1 LPKLLMPTCEVLGL
15 PSSKRAPQR
24 GGEAFLPTSTMDLSM
39 PAATLPIYYIN
50 LASRLDRREHMETAL
65 AQLGLVGERIDA
77 VTRDRVPP
85 ELHTG
90 VPPSYVASRLSHM
103 SAWQRLVES
112 RAPAA
117 IVLEDDVVFAPAFVD
132 FIDPAVTALGADLIK
147 LETYRRRVLLGA
159 TARAVGAASQVRE
172 LQSSHF
178 GAAAYLISA
187 DAARRALAEPSLR
200 RLHTDRFLFGRGG
213 PHLLRR
219 KVLQADPAPCV
230 QLMLVKG
237 AGRSA
242 TASSDLA
249 ASGDRMTH
257 TFGVHVDHSVRLLKL
272 ALRDP
277 GAITRRRRAVRFAG
291 D

>member
-1 LPKLLMPTCEVLGL
+1 
-15 PSSKRAPQR
+15 
-24 GGEAFLPTSTMDLSM
+24 M
-39 PAATLPIYYIN
+39 PAATLPIYFIN
-50 LASRLDRREHMETAL
+50 LASRADRREHMEVEL

-85 ELHTG
+85 DLHTG
-90 VPPSYVASRLSHM
+90 VPPSYIASRLSHM

-112 RAPAA
+112 GAPAA
-117 IVLEDDVVFAPAFVD
+117 IVLEDDVIFAPAFVD
-132 FIDPAVTALGADLIK
+132 FIDPAVTGLGADLIK

-187 DAARRALAEPSLR
+187 DAARRALAEPSLS

-230 QLMLVKG
+230 QLMKTKG
-237 AGRSA
+237 NARTETAG
-242 TASSDLA
+242 SDLA
-249 ASGDRMTH
+249 ASKDRTAH
-257 TFGVHVDHSVRLLKL
+257 KLGAHADHFARLLKL

-277 GAITRRRRAVRFAG
+277 GAITRRRRTVRFAG

>member
-1 LPKLLMPTCEVLGL
+1 MVDRAMP
-15 PSSKRAPQR
+15 P
-24 GGEAFLPTSTMDLSM
+24 
-39 PAATLPIYYIN
+39 ATLPIYYIN
-50 LASRLDRREHMETAL
+50 LASRPDRRDHMVDGL
-65 AQLGLVGERIDA
+65 RQLGLVGERIDA
-77 VTRDRVPP
+77 VTRDHVPSA
-85 ELHTG
+85 LHTG

-112 RAPAA
+112 GAPAA
-117 IVLEDDVVFAPAFVD
+117 IVLEDDVVFARTFVD
-132 FIDPAVTALGADLIK
+132 FVDPAAAALGASLIK

-159 TARAVGAASQVRE
+159 TSRAVGAGSRVCE

-187 DAARRALAEPSLR
+187 DAARRALAEPSLN

-219 KVLQADPAPCV
+219 RVLQADPAPCI
-230 QLMLVKG
+230 QLMKARGL
-237 AGRSA
+237 AHHA
-242 TASSDLA
+242 TAGSNLA
-249 ASGDRMTH
+249 ASKDRTTH
-257 TFGVHVDHSVRLLKL
+257 SPVAHADHFARLVGL

-277 GAITRRRRAVRFAG
+277 AALVRRRRVVPFAG

>member
-1 LPKLLMPTCEVLGL
+1 MVH
-15 PSSKRAPQR
+15 RA
-24 GGEAFLPTSTMDLSM
+24 M
-39 PAATLPIYYIN
+39 PAPTLPIYYIN
-50 LASRLDRREHMETAL
+50 LASRADRRAHMEAAL

-77 VTRDRVPP
+77 VSRDRVPA

-103 SAWQRLVES
+103 SAWRRLAES
-112 RAPAA
+112 GAPAA
-117 IVLEDDVVFAPAFVD
+117 VVLEDDVVFAPAFSD
-132 FIDPAVTALGADLIK
+132 FIDPAVAALGADLVK

-159 TARAVGAASQVRE
+159 TPRPVGAASQVRE

-187 DAARRALAEPSLR
+187 EAARRALAEPSLN

-219 KVLQADPAPCV
+219 KILQADPAPCV

-237 AGRSA
+237 AARSA

-249 ASGDRMTH
+249 SSGDRTTRPLGVDFDH
-257 TFGVHVDHSVRLLKL
+257 FGRLLNL

-277 GAITRRRRAVRFAG
+277 GAIIRQRRRVPFAA